1 MTFKVWVAVDMQ
13 ASRLEVKDDREFSMH
28 QEDGLGTKIDS
39 AFERISELYPGSKFY
54 KYDDSEINKNYN
66 NMKSKHI
73 FVAESTQFSFSFS
86 FSPGKL
92 LTAIFLLKGNLKLCK
107 DVRCGVEMTHF
118 KSEAFLRMLTA
129 PP

>member
-73 FVAESTQFSFSFS
+73 FVAESTQFSFSFT

-92 LTAIFLLKGNLKLCK
+92 F
-107 DVRCGVEMTHF
+107 
-118 KSEAFLRMLTA
+118 
-129 PP
+129 